1 MIVKILD
8 PSTTFK
14 GVRYNTNKVDKDKGE
29 LMKVANFGA
38 LQALQNLRPKDYV
51 NYLEAQSAA
60 SSRTKYPQL
69 HAVISCKG
77 RSHSKEE
84 LTTIAEQ
91 WLSGMGYGEQPYLLV
106 FHKDTANNHIH
117 IVSTRVGRDGKKI
130 NDSFEKIRAYEVL
143 NRVVGVDEK
152 QQANKDIE
160 KALDYSF
167 STRAQFMMVLEA
179 QGYSLKLSDGKY
191 QISRYG
197 KRQGTV
203 SLEQVDTKIG
213 TFSKD
218 INRLAQL
225 RAVFAKYQSQYDPAV
240 VHAPAPLPGNRSSAP
255 SGYTSAM
262 AQMLS
267 DKFGVQ
273 IIFHGKDGKPPYGYT
288 VIDHSRKIVYN
299 GKDLMPLAE
308 FIAPSEDR
316 PKISPK
322 ADITKP
328 TLKGRVF
335 RPEET
340 ITENG
345 YVQSAKD
352 DFAEPNEKERK
363 SVSEETATVTDYINE
378 TTAQWIPNI
387 QIDISDDIDDEAI
400 HGRNRRRKRKARTNT
415 R

>member
-29 LMKVANFGA
+29 LMKVSGFGA
-38 LQALQNLRPKDYV
+38 LQALQNLRPEDYV
-51 NYLEAQSAA
+51 NYLEAQSTA
-60 SSRTKYPQL
+60 SKRTKHPQL

-77 RSHSKEE
+77 RSQNKQQ
-84 LTTIAEQ
+84 LTAIAEQ
-91 WLSGMGYGEQPYLLV
+91 WLKGMGFGQQPYLLV
-106 FHKDTANNHIH
+106 FHKDTTNNHIH
-117 IVSTRVGRDGKKI
+117 IVSTRVDREGKKI

-143 NRVVGVDEK
+143 NRIVGVDEK
-152 QQANKDIE
+152 QEIDKNIE
-160 KALDYSF
+160 KALSYGF
-167 STRAQFMMVLEA
+167 STRAQFMMLLEA
-179 QGYSLKLSDGKY
+179 RGYSLKLSDGAY

-203 SLEQVDTKIG
+203 PLEQVDAKIG
-213 TFSKD
+213 TFDKD
-218 INRLAQL
+218 IDRLAQL
-225 RAVFAKYQSQYDPAV
+225 RAVFSKYRSQYDPAI
-240 VHAPAPLPGNRSSAP
+240 VHVPAPLPGKRPSAP

-288 VIDHSRKIVYN
+288 VIDHSRKMVYK

-308 FIAPSEDR
+308 FITPSEDI
-316 PKISPK
+316 PEISAKAETK
-322 ADITKP
+322 AD
-328 TLKGRVF
+328 R
-335 RPEET
+335 
-340 ITENG
+340 
-345 YVQSAKD
+345 
-352 DFAEPNEKERK
+352 AEQNEKEQK
-363 SVSEETATVTDYINE
+363 TPSEETAAYTEHVQGTSE
-378 TTAQWIPNI
+378 QWIPNI

-400 HGRNRRRKRKARTNT
+400 YGRNRRRKRKARTNT

>member
-1 MIVKILD
+1 MIVKILK
-8 PSTTFK
+8 PSATFK

-29 LMKVANFGA
+29 LMKVVNFGA

-77 RSHSKEE
+77 RSHSKQE
-84 LTTIAEQ
+84 LTAIAEQ
-91 WLSGMGYGEQPYLLV
+91 WLNGMGYGQQPYLLV

-117 IVSTRVGRDGKKI
+117 IVSTRVDRDGKKI

-152 QQANKDIE
+152 QEIDKNIE
-160 KALDYSF
+160 KALSYGF
-167 STRAQFMMVLEA
+167 STRAQFMMLLETR
-179 QGYSLKLSDGKY
+179 GYSLKLSDGVY
-191 QISRYG
+191 QIGRYG

-203 SLEQVDTKIG
+203 SLEQVDAKIG
-213 TFSKD
+213 TFDKD
-218 INRLAQL
+218 IDRLSQL
-225 RAVFAKYQSQYDPAV
+225 RAVFAEYRNQYDPVV
-240 VHAPAPLPGNRSSAP
+240 VHVPAPLPGSRPSAP

-267 DKFGVQ
+267 EKFGVQ

-288 VIDHSRKIVYN
+288 LIDHSRKMVYK

-308 FIAPSEDR
+308 FIAPSQDTPE
-316 PKISPK
+316 ISAK
-322 ADITKP
+322 ADRTEP
-328 TLKGRVF
+328 T
-335 RPEET
+335 E
-340 ITENG
+340 I
-345 YVQSAKD
+345 
-352 DFAEPNEKERK
+352 ERK
-363 SVSEETATVTDYINE
+363 PLHEETATYTDHVQGVSE
-378 TTAQWIPNI
+378 QWLPNI
-387 QIDISDDIDDEAI
+387 QIDIADDIDDEAV

>member
-29 LMKVANFGA
+29 LMKVSGFGA
-38 LQALQNLRPKDYV
+38 LQALQNLRPEDYV

-60 SSRTKYPQL
+60 SKRTKYPQL

-77 RSHSKEE
+77 RSHSKQQ
-84 LTTIAEQ
+84 LTAIAEQ
-91 WLSGMGYGEQPYLLV
+91 WLKGMGYGEQPYLLV

-117 IVSTRVGRDGKKI
+117 IVSTRVDRDGKKI

-143 NRVVGVDEK
+143 NRIVGVDEK
-152 QQANKDIE
+152 QEVDKNIE
-160 KALDYSF
+160 KALSYGF

-179 QGYSLKLSDGKY
+179 QGYSLKLSDGIY

-203 SLEQVDTKIG
+203 PLVKVDAKIG

-218 INRLAQL
+218 ISRLAQL
-225 RAVFAKYQSQYDPAV
+225 RAVFAKYRGQHDPAI
-240 VHAPAPLPGNRSSAP
+240 VHVTAPLPGNRSSAP

-262 AQMLS
+262 ARMLS

-273 IIFHGKDGKPPYGYT
+273 IIFHGEDGKPPYGYT
-288 VIDHSRKIVYN
+288 VIDHSRKMVYK

-316 PKISPK
+316 NEMSPK
-322 ADITKP
+322 ADIKKP
-328 TLKGRVF
+328 TVKGWVP

-340 ITENG
+340 VTGNG
-345 YVQSAKD
+345 HVQPAKD
-352 DFAEPNEKERK
+352 DFAEPNEKDRR
-363 SVSEETATVTDYINE
+363 STSEETATYTDHVQGTSE
-378 TTAQWIPNI
+378 QWIPNI

-400 HGRNRRRKRKARTNT
+400 HGRNRRRKR
-415 R
+415 

>member
-29 LMKVANFGA
+29 LMKVSGFGA
-38 LQALQNLRPKDYV
+38 LQALQNLRPEDYV

-60 SSRTKYPQL
+60 SKRTKYPQL

-77 RSHSKEE
+77 RSHSKQQ
-84 LTTIAEQ
+84 LTAIAEQ
-91 WLSGMGYGEQPYLLV
+91 WLKGMGYGQQPYLLV

-117 IVSTRVGRDGKKI
+117 IVSTRVDREGKKI

-143 NRVVGVDEK
+143 NRILGVDEK
-152 QQANKDIE
+152 KEIDKNIE
-160 KALDYSF
+160 KALSYGF
-167 STRAQFMMVLEA
+167 STRAQFMMILEA
-179 QGYSLKLSDGKY
+179 QGNSIKLSDGIY

-203 SLEQVDTKIG
+203 SLEQVDAKISA
-213 TFSKD
+213 FDKD
-218 INRLAQL
+218 ISRLAQL
-225 RAVFAKYQSQYDPAV
+225 RAVFAKYRGQYDPAV
-240 VHAPAPLPGNRSSAP
+240 VHVTAPLPGNRSSAP

-288 VIDHSRKIVYN
+288 VIDHSRKMVYK
-299 GKDLMPLAE
+299 GKDLMQLAE
-308 FIAPSEDR
+308 FIAPSEAI
-316 PKISPK
+316 PEISAK
-322 ADITKP
+322 ADRAEIKTDR
-328 TLKGRVF
+328 T
-335 RPEET
+335 
-340 ITENG
+340 
-345 YVQSAKD
+345 VQ
-352 DFAEPNEKERK
+352 NEKEQK
-363 SVSEETATVTDYINE
+363 TPSEEIPTYTDHVQGTSE
-378 TTAQWIPNI
+378 QWIPNI

>member
-1 MIVKILD
+1 MIVKILK

-38 LQALQNLRPKDYV
+38 LQALQNLRPTDYV

-60 SSRTKYPQL
+60 SKRTKYPQL

-77 RSHSKEE
+77 RSHSKQQ
-84 LTTIAEQ
+84 LTGIAEQ
-91 WLSGMGYGEQPYLLV
+91 WLNGMGYGEQPYLLV

-117 IVSTRVGRDGKKI
+117 IVSTRVDRDGKKI
-130 NDSFEKIRAYEVL
+130 NDSFEKIRAYEIL
-143 NRVVGVDEK
+143 NRIVGVDKK
-152 QQANKDIE
+152 QEIDKNIE
-160 KALDYSF
+160 KALSYGF
-167 STRAQFMMVLEA
+167 STRAQFMMILEA
-179 QGYSLKLSDGKY
+179 RGYSLKLSDGVY

-203 SLEQVDTKIG
+203 SLEQVDAKIG
-213 TFSKD
+213 TFDKD
-218 INRLAQL
+218 IDRLAQL
-225 RAVFAKYQSQYDPAV
+225 RAVFAKYRSQYDPAI
-240 VHAPAPLPGNRSSAP
+240 VHVPAPLPGNRSSAP

-267 DKFGVQ
+267 GKFGVQ

-288 VIDHSRKIVYN
+288 VIDHSRKMVYK

-308 FIAPSEDR
+308 FIAPSQD
-316 PKISPK
+316 ISEISDK
-322 ADITKP
+322 ADRTEP
-328 TLKGRVF
+328 T
-335 RPEET
+335 
-340 ITENG
+340 
-345 YVQSAKD
+345 
-352 DFAEPNEKERK
+352 EKERK
-363 SVSEETATVTDYINE
+363 APSEETVIYTDH
-378 TTAQWIPNI
+378 AQGTSEQWMPNI
-387 QIDISDDIDDEAI
+387 QIDIADDIDDEAI

>member
-1 MIVKILD
+1 MIVKILP

-29 LMKVANFGA
+29 LMKVSGFGA

-60 SSRTKYPQL
+60 SKRTKYPQL

-77 RSHSKEE
+77 RSHSKRE
-84 LTTIAEQ
+84 LTAIAEQ
-91 WLSGMGYGEQPYLLV
+91 WLNGMGYGEQPYLLV
-106 FHKDTANNHIH
+106 FHKDTSNNHIH
-117 IVSTRVGRDGKKI
+117 IVSTRVDRDGKKI

-143 NRVVGVDEK
+143 NRIIGVDEK
-152 QQANKDIE
+152 QEIDKNIE
-160 KALDYSF
+160 KALSYGF

-179 QGYSLKLSDGKY
+179 LGYSLKLSDEVY

-203 SLEQVDTKIG
+203 SLEQVDAKISA
-213 TFSKD
+213 FDKD
-218 INRLAQL
+218 IDRLAQL
-225 RAVFAKYQSQYDPAV
+225 RAIFAKYRSQYDPV
-240 VHAPAPLPGNRSSAP
+240 VIHVPAPLPGNRPSEP

-267 DKFGVQ
+267 GKFGVQ

-288 VIDHSRKIVYN
+288 VIDHSRKMVYK

-308 FIAPSEDR
+308 FTRSPEDG
-316 PKISPK
+316 PEISPK
-322 ADITKP
+322 ADRVAP
-328 TLKGRVF
+328 T
-335 RPEET
+335 
-340 ITENG
+340 
-345 YVQSAKD
+345 
-352 DFAEPNEKERK
+352 EKERK
-363 SVSEETATVTDYINE
+363 PLSEETAVYTDHVQGTSE
-378 TTAQWIPNI
+378 QWIPNI
-387 QIDISDDIDDEAI
+387 QIDIADDIDDEAI

>member
-14 GVRYNTNKVDKDKGE
+14 GVRYNTDKVDKDKGE
-29 LMKVANFGA
+29 LMKVSGFGA

-84 LTTIAEQ
+84 LTTIAEE
-91 WLSGMGYGEQPYLLV
+91 WLKGMGYGEQPYLLV

-117 IVSTRVGRDGKKI
+117 IVSTRVDRDGKKI

-143 NRVVGVDEK
+143 NRIVGVDEK
-152 QQANKDIE
+152 QQTDKDIE

-179 QGYSLKLSDGKY
+179 QGYCLKLSDGEY

-197 KRQGTV
+197 KRQGAV
-203 SLEQVDTKIG
+203 SLEQVDAKIG

-218 INRLAQL
+218 IDRLAQL
-225 RAVFAKYQSQYDPAV
+225 RAVFAKYRSQYDPAV
-240 VHAPAPLPGNRSSAP
+240 VHVPAPLPGNRLSAP

-262 AQMLS
+262 AQMLL

-288 VIDHSRKIVYN
+288 IIDHSRKMVYK

-308 FIAPSEDR
+308 FITPSENT
-316 PKISPK
+316 PEKSAK
-322 ADITKP
+322 ANITKP
-328 TLKGRVF
+328 TVKERVS

-340 ITENG
+340 FTESG
-345 YVQSAKD
+345 YVQSPKD
-352 DFAEPNEKERK
+352 DLAEPTEKERK
-363 SVSEETATVTDYINE
+363 SLSEETTTVTDYVHG
-378 TTAQWIPNI
+378 TTTQWIPNI

-400 HGRNRRRKRKARTNT
+400 HGRNRRRKRKSRTNT

>member
-1 MIVKILD
+1 MIVKILKR
-8 PSTTFK
+8 SATFR
-14 GVRYNTNKVDKDKGE
+14 GVRYNTDKVDKDKGE
-29 LMKVANFGA
+29 LMEVSGFGA
-38 LQALQNLRPKDYV
+38 LQALQNLSPKDYV

-60 SSRTKYPQL
+60 SKRTKFPQL
-69 HAVISCKG
+69 HAVISGKG
-77 RSHSKEE
+77 RSHSKHE
-84 LTTIAEQ
+84 LAAIADR
-91 WLSGMGYGEQPYLLV
+91 WMDGMGYGEQPYLLV

-117 IVSTRVGRDGKKI
+117 IISTRVGRNGKKI
-130 NDSFEKIRAYEVL
+130 NDSFEIIRAHEVL
-143 NRVVGVDEK
+143 NRILGTDVK
-152 QQANKDIE
+152 QQTEKDIG
-160 KALDYSF
+160 KVLTYGF
-167 STRAQFMMVLEA
+167 SMREQFMMVLGSL
-179 QGYSLKLSDGKY
+179 GYSLKLCDKEY
-191 QISRYG
+191 QIFRYG

-203 SLEQVDTKIG
+203 SLEQVDAKIA

-218 INRLAQL
+218 ISRLGQL
-225 RAVFAKYQSQYDPAV
+225 REVFAKYQDQYDPAV
-240 VHAPAPLPGNRSSAP
+240 VHTPAPIPGNRPSAP

-267 DKFGVQ
+267 AKFGVQ
-273 IIFHGKDGKPPYGYT
+273 VIFHGKDGKPPYGYT
-288 VIDHSRKIVYN
+288 IIDHSRKMVYK

-308 FIAPSEDR
+308 FITPSEDR
-316 PKISPK
+316 HKISPK

-328 TLKGRVF
+328 TLKGRVS

-340 ITENG
+340 VTENG

-363 SVSEETATVTDYINE
+363 SVSEETTIVANHVQG
-378 TTAQWIPNI
+378 TADQWIPNI

>member
-1 MIVKILD
+1 MIVKILK
-8 PSTTFK
+8 PSATFK

-60 SSRTKYPQL
+60 SKRTKYPQL

-77 RSHSKEE
+77 RSHSKQE
-84 LTTIAEQ
+84 LTAIAEQ
-91 WLSGMGYGEQPYLLV
+91 WLNGMGYREQPYLLV
-106 FHKDTANNHIH
+106 FHKDTSNNHIH
-117 IVSTRVGRDGKKI
+117 IVSTRVDRDGKKI

-143 NRVVGVDEK
+143 NRIVGVDEK
-152 QQANKDIE
+152 QEIDKNIE
-160 KALDYSF
+160 KALSYGF
-167 STRAQFMMVLEA
+167 STRAQFMMLLEA
-179 QGYSLKLSDGKY
+179 RGYSLKLSDGVY

-203 SLEQVDTKIG
+203 SLEQVDAKIG
-213 TFSKD
+213 TFDKD
-218 INRLAQL
+218 IDRLAQL
-225 RAVFAKYQSQYDPAV
+225 RAVFAKYRSQYDPV
-240 VHAPAPLPGNRSSAP
+240 VIHVPAPLPGNRPSAP

-288 VIDHSRKIVYN
+288 VIDHSRKMIYK

-308 FIAPSEDR
+308 FIAPSQDTPDISAKEDR
-316 PKISPK
+316 
-322 ADITKP
+322 TEP
-328 TLKGRVF
+328 T
-335 RPEET
+335 
-340 ITENG
+340 
-345 YVQSAKD
+345 
-352 DFAEPNEKERK
+352 EKERK
-363 SVSEETATVTDYINE
+363 PLYEETATYTDHVQGTSE
-378 TTAQWIPNI
+378 QWVPNI

>member
-8 PSTTFK
+8 PSATFK

-160 KALDYSF
+160 KVLDYSF
-167 STRAQFMMVLEA
+167 STRAQFMMVHEA

-203 SLEQVDTKIG
+203 SLEQVNTKIG

-225 RAVFAKYQSQYDPAV
+225 RAVFAKYRNQYDPAV
-240 VHAPAPLPGNRSSAP
+240 VHVPAPLPGNRPSAP

-288 VIDHSRKIVYN
+288 IIDHSRKMVYK
-299 GKDLMPLAE
+299 GKDLMPLTE
-308 FIAPSEDR
+308 FITPSEDR
-316 PKISPK
+316 HEISPK
-322 ADITKP
+322 ADIKKP
-328 TLKGRVF
+328 TVKGWVSQ
-335 RPEET
+335 PEEI

-352 DFAEPNEKERK
+352 DLTEPTEKERK
-363 SVSEETATVTDYINE
+363 SVSQETAKVTDYIHE
-378 TTAQWIPNI
+378 TTAQWITNI